1 MSTET
6 PTIIDEKQNFEEL
19 RAKKQEIDKL
29 IPEIEKKN
37 DICYQLYENIQYEK
51 TKLTNYQNEINTR
64 NNRLEELKSEY
75 NTIIG
80 KGNTSSKEQVIKLKT
95 ETIKAKLDEL
105 LAQKIPEAGL
115 SNNIKAKDESEENE
129 FKNLVHENINI
140 IYTQYESATSKDK
153 KEEKQSFKISKNT
166 IFKTL
171 KETACQYFGIENP
184 NDYLLTDDTEAIL
197 YDEDL
202 KIDEYMKFYSVRINI
217 LRLISAVLLR
227 ARAKIIPLQEDRLKE
242 TNLFKSKLRDK
253 VKKSGHGS
261 GGQYIN
267 EFINYYLGYKPY
279 FLSQEENIVE
289 KDSSEVKSEA
299 KELDTSFI
307 MLALTLVLM
316 ALTLAFIYRSE
327 KDILLDN
334 KKIVNLQEQ
343 FLNSDK
349 AYTFDGIQYDITQ
362 RIGKLKKEIKG
373 FVLVSSFHMIVE
385 KVKECD
391 LSSEKLLFDLIKDS
405 KCYEPYYNRKN
416 KKTSTYTD
424 LISSDYGAAA
434 GIAEQFRKYKSGKDA
449 NIELSLS
456 TLGGEFD
463 GSGYHADINLNDFG
477 VEYNEDYEVYSSNL

>member
-51 TKLTNYQNEINTR
+51 TKLANYQNEINTR

-105 LAQKIPEAGL
+105 LALKIPEAGL

-197 YDEDL
+197 YDEDF
-202 KIDEYMKFYSVRINI
+202 KIDDYMKFYSVRINI
-217 LRLISAVLLR
+217 LRLMSAVLLR

-242 TNLFKSKLRDK
+242 TNLFKSKLRNE

-279 FLSQEENIVE
+279 FLQEENIVE

-316 ALTLAFIYRSE
+316 AITLAFIYRSE

-343 FLNSDK
+343 FQPSYK
-349 AYTFDGIQYDITQ
+349 SYTFDAIQYEIAQ
-362 RIGKLKKEIKG
+362 KIGKLKNEIKG
-373 FVLVSSFHMIVE
+373 FVLVSSFHIIVE

-416 KKTSTYTD
+416 KKTNTYTD
-424 LISSDYGAAA
+424 LLSSDYGAAS
-434 GIAEQFRKYKSGKDA
+434 GIVEQFIKYKSSKDA
-449 NIELSLS
+449 KIELSLS

-463 GSGYHADINLNDFG
+463 GSGYHADINLNDVD
-477 VEYNEDYEVYSSNL
+477 VELTDDLDYRSDL